1 MTSKPALKPFDQQ
14 SSLRRVSSRK
24 TLASTGGHSRLC
36 VRYNTRRLRSRLRDL
51 IRFDGKAPN
60 ETNYFTRRL
69 PTELRLQI
77 YEYVLQFDVPIKL
90 DRQPRRTA
98 RSKIAGLL
106 LANRLIYMEALP
118 VLYDLNTIVIRR
130 AELCRYKSSVRPQLS
145 CKPALVQRLYVDDLH
160 PSYRCVAAI
169 NRRWPAVGQPCEN
182 CRPSILPFVDAL
194 RQMPRLNEVFIDYYR
209 HASAVQALAKGLHE
223 TADVASELQLTCVG
237 IGRYHLTGEWLEG
250 VEFELRNV
258 PLVETWSK
266 VTALPRPDPFLP
278 YLRANRVLWKDLK
291 HIEARC
297 YDRRAFR
304 RMVVQTLMLIAE
316 HDSQLMPASF
326 ARVWPGDLPMDLRK
340 VEGFGR
346 PRFLH
351 ELNCR
356 LQWFLDSGAI
366 VIRDPVVRRP

>member
-1 MTSKPALKPFDQQ
+1 MTSKPGLKPFDQQ
-14 SSLRRVSSRK
+14 SGLRRVSSRK

-36 VRYNTRRLRSRLRDL
+36 VRNNTRRLRSRLRDL
-51 IRFDGKAPN
+51 IRSDGKAPN
-60 ETNYFTRRL
+60 ETNYFTGRL

-77 YEYVLQFDVPIKL
+77 YEHVLQFGVPIKL
-90 DRQPRRTA
+90 DRQPRRTT
-98 RSKIAGLL
+98 RSKIACILL
-106 LANRLIYMEALP
+106 SNRLIYMEALP

-130 AELCRYKSSVRPQLS
+130 AELCRYKSSKRPQLS
-145 CKPALVQRLYVDDLH
+145 CKPELVQRLYVDDLH
-160 PSYRCVAAI
+160 PSY
-169 NRRWPAVGQPCEN
+169 
-182 CRPSILPFVDAL
+182 RPSILPFVDAL
-194 RQMPRLNEVFIDYYR
+194 RQMPRLKEVSIDYYR
-209 HASAVQALAKGLHE
+209 HATAVQALAKALHE

-304 RMVVQTLMLIAE
+304 RMVVQTLMLVAE
-316 HDSQLMPASF
+316 HDSQLIPASF

-356 LQWFLDSGAI
+356 LQCFLDSGAI